1 MDAPR
6 VLLVDDMKEYSET
19 LAERLRLR
27 DVLTEVASDGKEALE
42 KIEEQEFD
50 VVILDVVMPEM
61 DGLEVLRQI
70 RDIRPH
76 LPVLMLTGKEFSIP
90 KAIRSMDLGAMDY
103 LSKPVPLE
111 TLLKKIGEAQKRRAA
126 LDGIPNG

>member
-1 MDAPR
+1 MDAPK

-27 DVLTEVASDGKEALE
+27 DVQAEVASDGREA
-42 KIEEQEFD
+42 IERIGEREFD
-50 VVILDVVMPEM
+50 MVILDVVMPEM
-61 DGLEVLRQI
+61 DGFEVLRQI
-70 RDIRPH
+70 RATHPH

-90 KAIRSMDLGAMDY
+90 KAIQSMDLGAMDY

-111 TLLKKIGEAQKRRAA
+111 TLLKKIGEARKRKAA
-126 LDGIPNG
+126 LEGIPHG